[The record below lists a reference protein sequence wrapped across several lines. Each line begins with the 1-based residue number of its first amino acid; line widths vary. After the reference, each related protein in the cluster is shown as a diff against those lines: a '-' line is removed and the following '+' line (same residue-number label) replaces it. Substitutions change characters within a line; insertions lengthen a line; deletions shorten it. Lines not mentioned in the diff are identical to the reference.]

1 MTAVL
6 HQFPDSADMVMFM
19 IGPGLYSRV
28 MRPRLVTT
36 ALYLARAAGVCCP
49 ALSYIAATI
58 SMSPLILPPHNYA
71 NMARANK
78 LRLDRKERNRSSNK
92 FGGLG

>member
-36 ALYLARAAGVCCP
+36 L
-49 ALSYIAATI
+49 LSTWPGCWCLLPSSELHCRYNIDV
-58 SMSPLILPPHNYA
+58 SPHPP
-71 NMARANK
+71 
-78 LRLDRKERNRSSNK
+78 SS
-92 FGGLG
+92 